1 MNNNRSRP
9 ISVNILLVFMTF
21 QSLSGLFGGVML
33 ILDPSGNSLN
43 LPLSLLNNSPFINY
57 LIPGLIL
64 FFILGVIPFAV
75 LNGLWKKKSWSWYG
89 SLFVSLA
96 LIIWIAVEVLMIG
109 YQAEPPL
116 QLIYGLAGILILIFT
131 LMSSVKNFL
140 IVDN

>member
-1 MNNNRSRP
+1 MDNVGSRP
-9 ISVNILLVFMTF
+9 ISVNILIVFMTF

-43 LPLSLLNNSPFINY
+43 MPLSLLNYSPFIDY

-64 FFILGVIPFAV
+64 FLILGIIPFVV

-89 SLFVSLA
+89 SLFVSVA
-96 LIIWIAVEVLMIG
+96 LIIWIAAEVLMIG

-116 QLIYGLAGILILIFT
+116 QLIYGIAGMLLLIFT
-131 LMSSVKNFL
+131 LMPSVKKFL
-140 IVDN
+140 IVNN

>member
-1 MNNNRSRP
+1 
-9 ISVNILLVFMTF
+9 MTF
-21 QSLSGLFGGVML
+21 QSLSGLFGGLML

-43 LPLSLLNNSPFINY
+43 MPLSLLNNSPFINY

-64 FFILGVIPFAV
+64 FFILGVIPFVV
-75 LNGLWKKKSWSWYG
+75 LNGLWKKKGWSWYG

-116 QLIYGLAGILILIFT
+116 QLIYGLASILLLTFT
-131 LMSSVKNFL
+131 LMPSVKNFL

>member
-1 MNNNRSRP
+1 
-9 ISVNILLVFMTF
+9 MTF

-43 LPLSLLNNSPFINY
+43 MPLSLLNDSPFNDY

-64 FFILGVIPFAV
+64 FLILGLVPFVV

-131 LMSSVKNFL
+131 LIPSVKKNL